1 MDAHESQR
9 LQSDQLLSAVYDELR
24 RLARARLG
32 HCHGPQTLQATDLV
46 HEAYIRL
53 KEKNRDG
60 WNSRGHFFGAAARAM
75 RDVLVDRVR
84 EKEAYKR
91 GGGQVRIDIT
101 ITWPDSDKPLT
112 ARELLDLHDALEKL
126 QVQHP
131 EHAEVVFL
139 HCFAGMTLDEIS
151 EIFEVSRSTTERR
164 WRFARAWLY
173 DQMAASAPC

>member
-1 MDAHESQR
+1 MDVDKPQ
-9 LQSDQLLSAVYDELR
+9 QFQCDDLLRSVYDELR
-24 RLARARLG
+24 RLARARLDRF
-32 HCHGPQTLQATDLV
+32 HGPQTLQATDLV
-46 HEAYIRL
+46 HEAYVRL
-53 KEKNRDG
+53 KEKNRAE
-60 WNSRGHFFGAAARAM
+60 WNSRGHFFAAAARAM
-75 RDVLVDRVR
+75 RDVLVNRAR
-84 EKEAYKR
+84 EKGALKR
-91 GGGQVRIDIT
+91 GGDQVRMDIT
-101 ITWPDSDKPLT
+101 VTWPDSEKPLT